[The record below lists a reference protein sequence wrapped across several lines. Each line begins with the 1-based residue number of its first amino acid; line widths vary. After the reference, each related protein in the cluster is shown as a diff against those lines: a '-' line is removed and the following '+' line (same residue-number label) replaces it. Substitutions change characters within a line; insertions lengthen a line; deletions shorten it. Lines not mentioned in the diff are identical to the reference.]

1 LFCAFC
7 MLFFLL
13 GFCEKSGAEQSNAE
27 EGRAD
32 RDWSITLYGAKLST
46 SSLGQVLIL
55 EAEYKDSYL
64 VDLALSRRFASYK
77 KYLDFE
83 AEGQVAKHFGDQDH
97 WEFVALVV
105 VRWLPF
111 PWDRY
116 VDTSFAAGNGLS
128 YASETPKL
136 EDQKYD
142 DTSQLLNYLM
152 FELAFSLP
160 RIPSWSFV
168 VRIHHRSGVL
178 GLFNDVKGASN
189 ALGLGIK
196 YSF

>member
-1 LFCAFC
+1 LA
-7 MLFFLL
+7 
-13 GFCEKSGAEQSNAE
+13 
-27 EGRAD
+27 
-32 RDWSITLYGAKLST
+32 T

-55 EAEYKDSYL
+55 QAEYKDSYL

-116 VDTSFAAGNGLS
+116 VDTSFAVGDGLS

-136 EDQKYD
+136 EDDKYD

-152 FELAFSLP
+152 FEFAFSLP

-168 VRIHHRSGVL
+168 VRIHHRSGIL
-178 GLFNDVKGASN
+178 GFYNDVKGASN
-189 ALGLGIK
+189 ALGFGIK